1 MRWPY
6 NALMKILLKVQYIGT
21 AYCGFQCQKNGSSIQ
36 EVLTQAAERV
46 FGRPCS
52 VTGCSR
58 TDAGVH
64 ALGYVCAVSPAIGET
79 VDWCRIP
86 VPKIHRAFA
95 PFLPPDISVCAAAEA
110 EDTFHPRYD
119 AVEKEYVYRIWDA
132 PYATPF
138 LKDRSYHSIRR
149 ITPEGLDCMQTAA
162 AAYIGKQDF
171 RAFMAGG
178 TADKDT
184 VRTVMRAWVERQT
197 DGMIQFS
204 VAADGFLYNMVRIMT
219 GTLLDVAAGR
229 ILPQD
234 ISEILSC
241 GDRSRAGFT
250 APPDGLYLRQ
260 VWYPSKISWQCE

>member
-6 NALMKILLKVQYIGT
+6 NLLMKILLKVQYIGT
-21 AYCGFQCQKNGSSIQ
+21 AYCGFQCQKNGASIQ

-64 ALGYVCAVSPAIGET
+64 ALGYVCAVSPADGEMAG
-79 VDWCRIP
+79 WCSIP
-86 VPKIHRAFA
+86 VSKIHRAFV
-95 PFLPPDISVCAAAEA
+95 PFLPPDISVCAAAGM

-119 AVEKEYVYRIWDA
+119 AVEKEYIYRIWDA
-132 PYATPF
+132 PYADPF
-138 LKDRSYHSIRR
+138 VCGRSYHSIRR
-149 ITPEGLDCMQTAA
+149 ITQEGLSRMQAAA
-162 AAYIGKQDF
+162 AAYVGRHDF
-171 RAFMAGG
+171 RAFMAGNPEK
-178 TADKDT
+178 KDT
-184 VRTVMRAWVERQT
+184 MRTVMHACVERQT

-204 VAADGFLYNMVRIMT
+204 VSADGFLYNMVRIMT

-229 ILPQD
+229 ISERD
-234 ISEILSC
+234 IPEILSC

-250 APPDGLYLRQ
+250 APPAGLYLRW
-260 VWYPSKISWQCE
+260 VRYPSQIPWQCE